1 MKKFLLLTALLLTA
15 GLGMQAA
22 AGDWQKKAMPSKA
35 NSEVLTRADDA
46 SNNNSLI
53 FGYCQGY
60 EYGVGQ
66 AGTLKAAI
74 EVPASAATQYKGAM
88 LTKVRIGFGQANKNN
103 ITVYLSSTLNGKAFY
118 EQPATITQQNGW
130 NEITLETPYEITGEG
145 FFIGY
150 EYRNCGQGEYPI
162 GFDDKVTNETLGDN
176 IYVSSAGWDHVGFM
190 FGNLSLQGVIEGDV
204 LPKNQAAITDISVPF
219 SIKPNT
225 EFSITTTFANQGV
238 KPITDVNCTVSVNG
252 KEMENAKVTMS
263 TSTVESGAYGQL
275 KINGLSCDTEISD
288 AEITVSIPEVNGE
301 ENESEIT
308 SSSAY
313 TACFTQGV
321 QRKMV
326 VEEWT
331 GTWCGWCVRGIVAME
346 YMKEKYGDENFI
358 GIAVHSDDRMETN
371 TYADFLNK
379 YAVIGFPGSAINRS
393 ETTDPNTADLE
404 RIYNEIAKTQ
414 SYAEVTDLT
423 ANYVEVGDQLNVN
436 AEVKFVVPVE
446 NGDYSLAFVITE
458 DHVGP
463 YQQYNYYA
471 GGAYGPMDGW
481 EKYGMQQYWYFNEVA
496 RSITKCNG
504 IEGSIPANV
513 AAKTPVEY
521 NTTLSLKGVIE
532 LENSHLVALLLNG
545 RTGEIINAKQIYL
558 DLTGVESAE
567 ISDNLTITAERGAIV
582 VNGEYA
588 TCDVYALDGTKVA
601 TVNGRAEVASGIYIV
616 KATDINGNVITKKLV
631 VR

>member
-1 MKKFLLLTALLLTA
+1 MRKILLLTALLLSA
-15 GLGMQAA
+15 GFGMQAA
-22 AGDWQKKAMPSKA
+22 EGDWQKKDMPSKIK
-35 NSEVLTRADDA
+35 SEVLTRADDNA
-46 SNNNSLI
+46 SDNTLV

-60 EYGVGQ
+60 AYGVGQ

-88 LTKVRIGFGQANKNN
+88 LTKVRIGFGEAKKND

-118 EQPATITQQNGW
+118 EQAATITQQNGW
-130 NEITLETPYEITGEG
+130 NEITLETPYELTGEG

-162 GFDDKVTNETLGDN
+162 GFDDKITNETLGDN

-190 FGNLSLQGVIEGDV
+190 FGNLSLQGVLEGDV
-204 LPKNQAAITDISVPF
+204 LPKNQATITDINVPF
-219 SIKPNT
+219 SVKPNT
-225 EFSITTTFANQGV
+225 DFSITTTFANQGV
-238 KPITDVNCTVSVNG
+238 KPITNVNCIVTVNG

-263 TSTVESGAYGQL
+263 PSTVESGTFGQL
-275 KINGLSCDTEISD
+275 KISGLSCNAEISD
-288 AEITVSIPEVNGE
+288 AEINVAIPLVNGV
-301 ENESEIT
+301 ENESDIA

-313 TACFTQGV
+313 TACFTEGV
-321 QRKMV
+321 ARKMV

-358 GIAVHSDDRMETN
+358 GIAVHSGDRMETN
-371 TYADFLNK
+371 TYSDFLNK
-379 YAVIGFPGSAINRS
+379 FAVIGFPGSAINRS

-404 RIYNEIAKTQ
+404 RIYKEIAKTQ

-423 ANYVEVGDQLNVN
+423 ANYVEVGDQLAVN
-436 AEVKFVVPVE
+436 AQVNFLVPVE

-513 AAKTPVEY
+513 EANTPVTY
-521 NTTLSLKGVIE
+521 NTNLSLKGVVE
-532 LENSHLVALLLNG
+532 LQNSHLVALLLNG
-545 RTGEIINAKQIYL
+545 KTGEIINAEQISLYTTGL
-558 DLTGVESAE
+558 EDVEVSDSLTV
-567 ISDNLTITAERGAIV
+567 TAERGAIV

-588 TCDVYALDGTKVA
+588 SCDVYTLDGKKVA
-601 TVNGRAEVASGIYIV
+601 AVNGRANVAAGIYIV
-616 KATDINGNVITKKLV
+616 KATDLNGNVITKKLAV
-631 VR
+631 K

>member
-1 MKKFLLLTALLLTA
+1 MKKSLLLAVLLLTAVF
-15 GLGMQAA
+15 GMQASTDNWRR
-22 AGDWQKKAMPSKA
+22 GDLSSRTQSK
-35 NSEVLTRADDA
+35 SLTRADDD
-46 SNNNSLI
+46 SNALI

-118 EQPATITQQNGW
+118 EQAATITQQNGW

-176 IYVSSAGWDHVGFM
+176 IYVSSAGWDHVGSM

-204 LPKNQAAITDISVPF
+204 LPKNRASITDISVPF
-219 SIKPNT
+219 SVKPNT
-225 EFSITTTFANQGV
+225 DFTAIVTFANQGV
-238 KPITDVNCTVSVNG
+238 REVTGVDCIVKVNG
-252 KEMENAKVTMS
+252 KQAENAKVTMS
-263 TSTVESGAYGQL
+263 PSTIASGAYGQL
-275 KINGLSCDTEISD
+275 KISELSCDTEISD
-288 AEITVSIPEVNGE
+288 AEITVSIPKVNGE
-301 ENESEIT
+301 DNESDID

-346 YMKEKYGDENFI
+346 YMKEKYGNENFI
-358 GIAVHSDDRMETN
+358 GIAVHSGDRMETN

-379 YAVIGFPGSAINRS
+379 FAIIGFPGSAINRS
-393 ETTDPNTADLE
+393 ETTDPNNADLE
-404 RIYNEIAKTQ
+404 KIYQEIAKTQ
-414 SYAEVTDLT
+414 SYAEVSGLT
-423 ANYVEVGDQLNVN
+423 ANYKEEGDLLDVN
-436 AEVKFVVPVE
+436 AEVQFVVPVE

-481 EKYGMQQYWYFNEVA
+481 EKYGTQQYWYFNEVA
-496 RSITKCNG
+496 RSITTCNG
-504 IEGSIPANV
+504 IEGSVPTNIEANTAV
-513 AAKTPVEY
+513 SYSTS
-521 NTTLSLKGVIE
+521 LSLKGVVE
-532 LENSHLVALLLNG
+532 LQNSNLVALLLNG
-545 RTGEIINAKQIYL
+545 RTGEIINAKQISL
-558 DLTGVESAE
+558 DMTGVESAE
-567 ISDNLTITAERGAIV
+567 ISDNLSITAERGAIV
-582 VNGEYA
+582 VNGDY
-588 TCDVYALDGTKVA
+588 TSCDVYALDGTKLA

-616 KATDINGNVITKKLV
+616 KVTNINGNVITKKLV